1 MKSTFNIFIN
11 TNKNFWTISRNICKK
26 SLSSKFFL
34 IFIELNHN
42 EYPSHDWF
50 LLDPINR
57 AISITLFV
65 LSRPFAIV
73 FWTTFTLPDSTTSFS
88 WILDFSIV
96 TSFWKP
102 LTRSVSSHHSS
113 IVQISRQNSSMTCFI
128 LLVHLIRAMKRSWES
143 ASDGSLRRRLNIE
156 RLFEEDNA
164 DRLGDRSE
172 QKVHRLIRVVEREV
186 FCSSAVSKSIYTWLE
201 KMF

>member
-1 MKSTFNIFIN
+1 MSILL
-11 TNKNFWTISRNICKK
+11 TIDFCSIQSIEQSQLRSSC
-26 SLSSKFFL
+26 SLARLLSSSGR
-34 IFIELNHN
+34 H
-42 EYPSHDWF
+42 
-50 LLDPINR
+50 LLFQIPR
-57 AISITLFV
+57 RH
-65 LSRPFAIV
+65 SRGI
-73 FWTTFTLPDSTTSFS
+73 DG
-88 WILDFSIV
+88 FSIV

-113 IVQISRQNSSMTCFI
+113 IVQVSRQNSSMTCFI

-172 QKVHRLIRVVEREV
+172 QKMHRLIRVVEREKFFARQLLARV
-186 FCSSAVSKSIYTWLE
+186 FTRDWRRC
-201 KMF
+201 FN